1 MANQHPRKER
11 TILAVGAPPDD
22 VEFTA
27 GGALAQWIA
36 EGWIAHL
43 VVCTDGGKGSHDP
56 EVNPAALAAQR
67 RKEQIAAA
75 EAVGIAE
82 VIFLDH
88 PDGELGRATVLTETL
103 VRLMRRLRPDRLL
116 SWDPWRR
123 YQLHPDHRVAGLAT
137 LDAALAAGN
146 PHYYPEQLADG
157 LTAHRVEEVYL
168 FGAEEPDTWMD
179 ITATLERKLAAI
191 ACHRSQVER
200 MPHLAEDVRRCNA
213 DYGQQGGSAYG
224 EAFKVLRPFCD
235 I

>member
-11 TILAVGAPPDD
+11 TILAVGAHPDD

-27 GGALAQWIA
+27 GGALAQGIA

-67 RKEQIAAA
+67 RKEQLAAA

-103 VRLMRRLRPDRLL
+103 VRLIRRLRPDRLL

-137 LDAALAAGN
+137 PGRRVGRWQPPLLSRTARRWADCPPGRRGVPLWRRRARHLDGHHGHL
-146 PHYYPEQLADG
+146 
-157 LTAHRVEEVYL
+157 
-168 FGAEEPDTWMD
+168 GAKTGCYRLPPQPGRTDAPPGRGRTP
-179 ITATLERKLAAI
+179 LQR
-191 ACHRSQVER
+191 
-200 MPHLAEDVRRCNA
+200 
-213 DYGQQGGSAYG
+213 
-224 EAFKVLRPFCD
+224 
-235 I
+235 